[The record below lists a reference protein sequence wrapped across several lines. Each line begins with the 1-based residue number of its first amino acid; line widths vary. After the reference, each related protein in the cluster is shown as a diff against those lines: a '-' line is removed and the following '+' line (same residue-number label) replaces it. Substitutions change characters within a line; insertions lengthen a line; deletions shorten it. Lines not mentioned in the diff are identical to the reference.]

1 MLANQLKGGE
11 EELIW
16 GLVEEEE
23 VEVGEGW
30 RGGSQGGREGGRE
43 GGDGGGVQ
51 RWSDMWL
58 RLLSFLSQCQ
68 GIDTVIHP
76 PTSPQHT
83 HTPSHPP
90 SQCCRDNV
98 CRGDAYWHNAAT
110 ILRALKHLSHTH
122 TLRERAEQATEKE
135 KKRREGI
142 KRKKGGREG

>member
-83 HTPSHPP
+83 HTHHLTPH
-90 SQCCRDNV
+90 
-98 CRGDAYWHNAAT
+98 HNAAVT
-110 ILRALKHLSHTH
+110 TSVA
-122 TLRERAEQATEKE
+122 ATPT
-135 KKRREGI
+135 GTMQPQY
-142 KRKKGGREG
+142 

>member
-1 MLANQLKGGE
+1 MRYVGKSIERRGGGID
-11 EELIW
+11 L

-30 RGGSQGGREGGRE
+30 WGGSQGGREGGRE

-83 HTPSHPP
+83 HTHTISPP
-90 SQCCRDNV
+90 I
-98 CRGDAYWHNAAT
+98 T
-110 ILRALKHLSHTH
+110 MLP
-122 TLRERAEQATEKE
+122 
-135 KKRREGI
+135 
-142 KRKKGGREG
+142 